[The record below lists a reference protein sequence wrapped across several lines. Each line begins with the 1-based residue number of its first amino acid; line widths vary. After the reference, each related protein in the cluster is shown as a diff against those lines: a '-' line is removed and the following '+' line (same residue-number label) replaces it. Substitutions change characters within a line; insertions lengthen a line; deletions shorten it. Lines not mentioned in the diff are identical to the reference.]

1 MANLI
6 YKGNKANLP
15 AKRNATSFYLCEDT
29 RELYFGANLYT
40 EAVRFYTTDKPVAP
54 AQGVLYIDTVTGA
67 GDVWNGTSWSNVI
80 KGYATTIAEGAN
92 DTTVPTTKATKDYID
107 QKVSDVVAG
116 SIDGLGALASKDEV
130 AETDLAAALA
140 QKLNGKADQTALEA
154 EIARATA
161 AEGQNATD
169 IDALEG
175 RMDTA
180 EGKITTLVGADT
192 GKSGRAIAN
201 EELAAQLIPEDA
213 QDSLDTLAEI
223 AAWIQS
229 HPDDASAMN
238 AAIAALQ
245 AILDGIGDT
254 ESGEKATVVAYV
266 TDAIAALN
274 IGDYAKASALTALA
288 GRVTALEGATHTHA
302 NKALLDTYT
311 QTETDLA
318 DAVAKKHEHTNKTV
332 LDGITSEKVAKWDAA
347 EQNAKDYA
355 DGLADDYDAAGAANQ
370 ALADAKAYTNEKDT
384 AMGVR
389 MTAVE
394 EIVTV
399 GTF

>member
-116 SIDGLGALASKDEV
+116 SINGLGALASKDEV

-192 GKSGRAIAN
+192 GKSVRAIAN

-370 ALADAKAYTNEKDT
+370 ALADAKAYTDEKDT